1 MAIQKKQTKNSERSI
16 KSQLEKITAEKAIS
30 EYIWNAFDAEATNV
44 NITIFPNGLGG
55 ISSIEISDDGTG
67 IEYNEIDETFGQF
80 LDSKKKAKRTP
91 VTRGHK
97 GKGRF
102 SFCKFA
108 DKAEWT
114 SWCNGNKFKL
124 TIFSSHLNEY
134 EHSDLSMCSHK
145 GRGTTVIFNPVTIAE
160 DYFNS
165 VVIPYL
171 QNDISWLLV
180 AKPNLNLKINGQ
192 SISPITYAS
201 ASINTQ
207 FGEEVFNA
215 KTVIWSNKPVVEKSY
230 IYYLNSN
237 NDIVYKEYS
246 EMNKKGFDCSSYV
259 TSNWFDNFS
268 ESSDL
273 LSESDNSV
281 DSDAFKYISLTVK
294 RQLREEFRKY
304 KNNAADQLIQSYLN
318 EGVFPEY
325 KGENRM
331 LNEFKRNQL
340 IETIKVI
347 YEAEPQIF
355 SQLNKKQKKIL
366 IKLLD
371 RIVETNNL
379 SNLFDIFEGIVS
391 LSEDEVDKLS
401 SVIKRSSLSNITRT
415 LSFINDRLD
424 IIDYFKKIIYENK
437 KESYE
442 VKHIQ
447 KSIENNLW
455 LFGEQYTLVA
465 SEEDRFDKALRKYL
479 EKVKGFK
486 KEHYN
491 KYSVQHPDKNKEMDI
506 FAAQKI
512 KRYNENNEEYFHC
525 IVIELK
531 KPSIKLGDE
540 ELAQIKL
547 YKNIISA
554 TDEFKDDKTKWD
566 FILVGN
572 DVSNSKITAAN
583 LASDLETN
591 KMHGEFGLVQ
601 KTENMKIYVKTWKQ
615 ILNEYDLRY
624 NDLIDKLKLK
634 ELEIAK
640 DIGPDELTAQIVEK
654 TERLPTS
661 MQV

>member
-1 MAIQKKQTKNSERSI
+1 
-16 KSQLEKITAEKAIS
+16 
-30 EYIWNAFDAEATNV
+30 
-44 NITIFPNGLGG
+44 
-55 ISSIEISDDGTG
+55 
-67 IEYNEIDETFGQF
+67 
-80 LDSKKKAKRTP
+80 
-91 VTRGHK
+91 
-97 GKGRF
+97 
-102 SFCKFA
+102 
-108 DKAEWT
+108 
-114 SWCNGNKFKL
+114 
-124 TIFSSHLNEY
+124 
-134 EHSDLSMCSHK
+134 
-145 GRGTTVIFNPVTIAE
+145 
-160 DYFNS
+160 
-165 VVIPYL
+165 
-171 QNDISWLLV
+171 
-180 AKPNLNLKINGQ
+180 
-192 SISPITYAS
+192 
-201 ASINTQ
+201 
-207 FGEEVFNA
+207 
-215 KTVIWSNKPVVEKSY
+215 
-230 IYYLNSN
+230 
-237 NDIVYKEYS
+237 
-246 EMNKKGFDCSSYV
+246 MNKKGFDCSSYV
-259 TSNWFDNFS
+259 TSSWFDDFS

-273 LSESDNSV
+273 FSESENSV
-281 DSDAFKYISLTVK
+281 DSDAFKYISLKVK
-294 RQLREEFRKY
+294 GQLREEYRKY

-355 SQLNKKQKKIL
+355 SSLNKKQKKIL

-391 LSEDEVDKLS
+391 LSEVEVDKLS

-424 IIDYFKKIIYENK
+424 IIDYFKKMLYEKK

-465 SEEDRFDKALRKYL
+465 SEEDKFDKALRKYL
-479 EKVKGFK
+479 EKIKGFNE
-486 KEHYN
+486 EHYN
-491 KYSVQHPDKNKEMDI
+491 KYSVEHPDKNKEMDI
-506 FAAQKI
+506 FAAQKT
-512 KRYNENNEEYFHC
+512 KRYTENNEEYFHC

-554 TDEFKDDKTKWD
+554 TDEFKDENTKWD

-572 DVSNSKITAAN
+572 DISNSKITAAN
-583 LASDLETN
+583 LSSDLETN
-591 KMHGEFGLVQ
+591 KIHGEFGLVQ
-601 KTENMKIYVKTWKQ
+601 KTTNMKIYVKTWKH

-634 ELEIAK
+634 ELEIAE
-640 DIGPDELTAQIVEK
+640 DMGPDELTAKIVEK

-661 MQV
+661 IQS

>member
-1 MAIQKKQTKNSERSI
+1 M
-16 KSQLEKITAEKAIS
+16 KSQLEKLTAEKAIS

-44 NITIFPNGLGG
+44 NITVVPNGLSG
-55 ISSIEISDDGTG
+55 ISSIEIIDDGTG
-67 IEYNEIDETFGQF
+67 IDFNEVDETFGQF

-114 SWCNGNKFKL
+114 SWRNGQEFML
-124 TIFSSHLNEY
+124 TIVSSHLNEY
-134 EHSDLSMCSHK
+134 EYSDLSTCSHK
-145 GRGTTVIFNPVTIAE
+145 NSGTKVVFNPVTIAE

-165 VVIPYL
+165 IVIPYL

-180 AKPNLNLKINGQ
+180 AKPKLKLRINGQ
-192 SISPITYAS
+192 PISPIGYAS
-201 ASINTQ
+201 TSNVTE
-207 FGEEVFNA
+207 FGEEDFNS
-215 KTVIWSNKPVVEKSY
+215 KTVIWSSKPVVEKSY
-230 IYYLNSN
+230 IYYLNN
-237 NDIVYKEYS
+237 QGDIVYKEFS

-259 TSNWFDNFS
+259 ISSWFDDFS

-273 LSESDNSV
+273 FSESDNSV
-281 DSDAFKYISLTVK
+281 DSDVFKYISLKVK
-294 RQLREEFRKY
+294 GQLREEYRKY

-355 SQLNKKQKKIL
+355 SSLNKKQKKIL

-415 LSFINDRLD
+415 LSFVNDRLD
-424 IIDYFKKIIYENK
+424 VIDYFKKMLYEKK

-465 SEEDRFDKALRKYL
+465 SEEDKFDKALRKYL
-479 EKVKGFK
+479 EKIKGFNE
-486 KEHYN
+486 EHYN

-506 FAAQKI
+506 FAAQKT
-512 KRYNENNEEYFHC
+512 KRYTENNEEYFHC

-554 TDEFKDDKTKWD
+554 TDEFKDENTKWD

-572 DVSNSKITAAN
+572 DISNSKITAAN
-583 LASDLETN
+583 LSSDLETN
-591 KMHGEFGLVQ
+591 KIHGEFGLVQ
-601 KTENMKIYVKTWKQ
+601 KTTNMKIYVKTWKQ

-634 ELEIAK
+634 ELEIAE
-640 DIGPDELTAQIVEK
+640 DMGPDELTAKIVEK
-654 TERLPTS
+654 TAGIPS
-661 MQV
+661 SIQA